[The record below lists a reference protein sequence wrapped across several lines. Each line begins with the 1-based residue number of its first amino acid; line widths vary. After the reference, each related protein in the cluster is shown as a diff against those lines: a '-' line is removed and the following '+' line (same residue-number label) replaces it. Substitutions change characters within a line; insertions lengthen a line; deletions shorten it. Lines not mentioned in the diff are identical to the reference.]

1 MLRKFEYP
9 FFADWFAISLRWLVL
24 IGVAYSLVLAK
35 ASNNYL
41 AGAVLAGVLWNFLN
55 TFMAIFNRRLPAH
68 RILNVSFDFVGT
80 ALLFYF
86 SNGFFG
92 PLTWVS
98 LLNLFS
104 AGIYFG
110 WAGSLFVALLISAT
124 QVLGT
129 VVIFD
134 LYVEA
139 RHIALLTGFNLLSGL
154 LFGMLSQQLYVHLRE
169 HFVTLRKTR
178 QDNDEKLRIT
188 ERRRMQNLY
197 QLIESLSVSLNYKT
211 VLQTALDLSN
221 QVLGSEKQDPG
232 SLVSAI
238 FLFQAEELKV
248 AEARGFPT
256 GDYRLTFPAAK
267 GALQQIV
274 QEGDILHLIDP
285 SQDPELSKLLALR
298 DSQSAMLLPLA
309 RGLDAYGLMLFAH
322 RKKDFFDVE
331 RQDLL
336 EVISHQVVIAIQ
348 NAQLF
353 QDLEAERD
361 RLVNAQEEERK
372 QLAREL
378 HDGPTQS
385 VTGIAMRAEY
395 IRKLM
400 EKRIDPNEITNELQ
414 QVETLARKTV
424 QEIRHMLFALR
435 PLVLEKEG
443 LLHALETLAQTMKE
457 VYQQSMQLDLDDA
470 LMETLDGNKQKV
482 IFQIIEEA
490 VNNARKHAQASL
502 IRINLRYMPKN
513 NDIALLEIVDNGV
526 GFNVEEISGSYER
539 RGSFGMV
546 NLQERTSL
554 INGRLHI
561 DSTPGEGTRIQVAI
575 PLTDKGIDWLQSR
588 SSQKR

>member
-24 IGVAYSLVLAK
+24 LGVAYSLVLA
-35 ASNNYL
+35 NVFNYYI
-41 AGAVLAGVLWNFLN
+41 AGAVLVGVLWNFLN

-68 RILNVSFDFVGT
+68 RILNVTFDFVGT
-80 ALLFYF
+80 TLLFYF

-110 WAGSLFVALLISAT
+110 WVGNLFVALLISIT
-124 QVLGT
+124 QTVGT
-129 VVIFD
+129 VAIFGAH
-134 LYVEA
+134 VEA
-139 RHIALLTGFNLLSGL
+139 QHIAMLTGFNLLSGL
-154 LFGMLSQQLYVHLRE
+154 LFGLLSQQLYIHLRE
-169 HFVTLRKTR
+169 HFMTLKTSR
-178 QDNDEKLRIT
+178 QDSDDKLRIT

-197 QLIESLSVSLNYKT
+197 HLIESLSVSLNYKT
-211 VLQTALDLSN
+211 VLQIALDLSN
-221 QVLGSEKQDPG
+221 QVLGSEKQEPG

-238 FLFQAEELKV
+238 LLFQDEELQI
-248 AEARGFPT
+248 ADARGFPT
-256 GDYRLTFPAAK
+256 GDYRLTFPAAN

-274 QEGDILHLIDP
+274 QEGDILVLSNP
-285 SQDPELSKLLALR
+285 SQDPELGKLMALR
-298 DSQSAMLLPLA
+298 DSQSAVLFPLL
-309 RGLDAYGLMLFAH
+309 RGLDSYGLMLFAH

-331 RQDLL
+331 RRDLL

-395 IRKLM
+395 IRRLM
-400 EKRIDPNEITNELQ
+400 ESRIDPDEIANELQ
-414 QVETLARKTV
+414 QVETLARKTA
-424 QEIRHMLFALR
+424 QEIRHMLFTLR

-443 LLHALETLAQTMKE
+443 LLHALETLTQKMQE
-457 VYQQSMQLDLDDA
+457 VYGQSIQLNLDEDLVH
-470 LMETLDGNKQKV
+470 TLDANKQKV

-502 IRINLRYMPKN
+502 IQVGFRNMPKN
-513 NDIALLEIVDNGV
+513 NDIALLEIIDNGV
-526 GFNVEEISGSYER
+526 GFNVEEVSGSYER

-546 NLQERTSL
+546 NLNERTSL

-561 DSTPGEGTRIQVAI
+561 DSTPGKGTRIQVAI
-575 PLTDKGIDWLQSR
+575 PLTEKGIDWLQSR
-588 SSQKR
+588 SSTKR